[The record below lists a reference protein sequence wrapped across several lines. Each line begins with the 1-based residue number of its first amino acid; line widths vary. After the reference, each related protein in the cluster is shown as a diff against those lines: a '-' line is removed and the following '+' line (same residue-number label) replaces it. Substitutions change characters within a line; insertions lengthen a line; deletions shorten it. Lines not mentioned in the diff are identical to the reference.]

1 MRTSAV
7 SWCCHRSTSQK
18 LQEMDM
24 AWWTG
29 IFTGL
34 SSPFLAPPQWYKTP
48 GWSCRIPISSHESV
62 SCVRHQLSLLTTN
75 ASNFAWDTLLNE
87 QNKKQGKPPTPTS
100 QFQSLQDSKTNKSPQ
115 RPKQVFLAHAL
126 AIRHTS
132 SHLSVAETVRSGE
145 GVEGSKWVTV
155 WQRFGGSSTILCS
168 RVFQNERLKSPSTSS
183 DPRDPSGFS
192 RQKLTDFKTSRMAV
206 FSLQSLYTGC
216 LRARSEHPK
225 WGRHKKLGEV
235 PNFQP

>member
-1 MRTSAV
+1 
-7 SWCCHRSTSQK
+7 
-18 LQEMDM
+18 M

-87 QNKKQGKPPTPTS
+87 QNLKKTGRQTANTNIPVPP
-100 QFQSLQDSKTNKSPQ
+100 SLQDSKTNKSPQ

-145 GVEGSKWVTV
+145 GVEGSKWVTL
-155 WQRFGGSSTILCS
+155 WTILCS
-168 RVFQNERLKSPSTSS
+168 RVFQNERLKSPSTSN
-183 DPRDPSGFS
+183 DPRDPSGFT
-192 RQKLTDFKTSRMAV
+192 RQNVWLILRHLQWQVSVCNPCILAV
-206 FSLQSLYTGC
+206 
-216 LRARSEHPK
+216 
-225 WGRHKKLGEV
+225 
-235 PNFQP
+235 

>member
-1 MRTSAV
+1 MDVWMELLLFFSQKDFAKRRGHAHINRVSIDRLPALPESPNPSHGALKSQLPNWAMRTSAV

-18 LQEMDM
+18 LQEMNM

-87 QNKKQGKPPTPTS
+87 QNIKKKQGGKPPTPTS
-100 QFQSLQDSKTNKSPQ
+100 QTSQFPPVSKTARQTSLLRDQ
-115 RPKQVFLAHAL
+115 R
-126 AIRHTS
+126 R
-132 SHLSVAETVRSGE
+132 
-145 GVEGSKWVTV
+145 
-155 WQRFGGSSTILCS
+155 CS
-168 RVFQNERLKSPSTSS
+168 LPM
-183 DPRDPSGFS
+183 P
-192 RQKLTDFKTSRMAV
+192 
-206 FSLQSLYTGC
+206 
-216 LRARSEHPK
+216 LR
-225 WGRHKKLGEV
+225 
-235 PNFQP
+235 